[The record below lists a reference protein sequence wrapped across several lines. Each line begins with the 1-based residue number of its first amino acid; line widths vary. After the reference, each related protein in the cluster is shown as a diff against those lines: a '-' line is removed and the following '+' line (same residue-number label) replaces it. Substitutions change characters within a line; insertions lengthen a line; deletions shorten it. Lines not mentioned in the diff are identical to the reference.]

1 MIRFFRKVRLYLLS
15 ENRFSTYLLYACGE
29 IILVVI
35 GILIALQ
42 INNWNEKRISVQKEI
57 VFLEEIHED
66 LIGDLENQIIPCI
79 ERYTVASDS
88 FDFLQSNYYESS
100 VAVSDRSIRGK
111 YFSVILPWYLTLN
124 TAAFDNLISNGSDL
138 ISNDSLRRDISSFY
152 GYEYKVLNKYHTYTE
167 QWFRTDILPLL
178 SDNVNMFEPLSES
191 DLRFLRDDTRMMTR
205 LISYVTRNRQF
216 RDRLLV
222 IKPKTEQLALDIENE
237 IRRLEEEY
245 Q

>member
-15 ENRFSTYLLYACGE
+15 ENRSSTYLLYAFGE
-29 IILVVI
+29 IVLVVI
-35 GILIALQ
+35 GILIVLQ

-57 VFLEEIHED
+57 VYLEEIHDD
-66 LIGDLENQIIPCI
+66 LIGDLENQINPCI
-79 ERYTVASDS
+79 ARYTNASELFDSIQSDYSDS
-88 FDFLQSNYYESS
+88 SEAASVSS
-100 VAVSDRSIRGK
+100 VREK
-111 YFSVILPWYLTLN
+111 YFRVILPWYLTLN
-124 TAAFDNLISNGSDL
+124 TAGFDNLVSNGSDL

-152 GYEYKVLNKYHTYTE
+152 GYEYKVLDKYHTYTE

-191 DLRFLRDDTRMMTR
+191 DLSFLREDVRMTTR
-205 LISYVTRNRQF
+205 LVSYVTRNRQF

-222 IKPKTEQLALDIENE
+222 IKPKLEQLASDIENE
-237 IRRLEEEY
+237 IGRLEAEY